1 MRPLVVVEAWAGVDR
16 RRARKIVVMVVLCA
30 CEQDRGKRCEVGT
43 VRLG

>member
-30 CEQDRGKRCEVGT
+30 CEVLSVSKRE
-43 VRLG
+43 